1 MFKQGVDVTE
11 AAGAGYKLLQV
22 LNGTTDLYFHSTY
35 IKKWDL
41 CAGRRV
47 CGYRWEGQWGR
58 GVWIQVGGV
67 CEYRW
72 EECVDTGGRGSKE
85 VSGRVDVLPMPYNIY
100 KLKLFNDSHSLSS
113 LLSLPLPS
121 LPPPCR

>member
-41 CAGRRV
+41 CAG
-47 CGYRWEGQWGR
+47 GR
-58 GVWIQVGGV
+58 GVWIQVGGAV
-67 CEYRW
+67 GEGCVDTGGRAVGEG
-72 EECVDTGGRGSKE
+72 CVDTGGRGSRE
-85 VSGRVDVLPMPYNIY
+85 VSGRVDVLPMPYIN
-100 KLKLFNDSHSLSS
+100 
-113 LLSLPLPS
+113 
-121 LPPPCR
+121 

>member
-41 CAGRRV
+41 CAG
-47 CGYRWEGQWGR
+47 GR
-58 GVWIQVGGV
+58 GVWIQVGGAV
-67 CEYRW
+67 GEG
-72 EECVDTGGRGSKE
+72 CVDTGGRGSRGGVCGYRWE
-85 VSGRVDVLPMPYNIY
+85 GQ
-100 KLKLFNDSHSLSS
+100 
-113 LLSLPLPS
+113 
-121 LPPPCR
+121 